1 MRAMVL
7 RQIALTKCRAS
18 STFSCDEG
26 NEGNQFQSLWKL
38 YKILVLDRVKESFR
52 RAPAIEKRLPSL
64 PSLPSCQNYKMPKP
78 PTLTPKRF
86 DRKLSELQLQVLAA
100 AGAGNITKG
109 IDVVINCYQ
118 LLYNA
123 GVKDDDKLESLLSDI
138 RKLQK

>member
-26 NEGNQFQSLWKL
+26 NEGNQFSTLWKL

-64 PSLPSCQNYKMPKP
+64 PSLPSYK
-78 PTLTPKRF
+78 F
-86 DRKLSELQLQVLAA
+86 DKHAKTAYFSP
-100 AGAGNITKG
+100 
-109 IDVVINCYQ
+109 
-118 LLYNA
+118 
-123 GVKDDDKLESLLSDI
+123 
-138 RKLQK
+138 